1 MVKTTIREEGNL
13 YIMTF
18 QGKVDTQAS
27 FQVERDMKVLFDS
40 KDHDIL
46 LDLTELRYIA
56 SSGLR
61 LFLKLLQ
68 KARAEGHTVT
78 VTGLSEYIQS
88 VFKETGFARL
98 FGIVNK

>member
-68 KARAEGHTVT
+68 KVAPWSS
-78 VTGLSEYIQS
+78 L
-88 VFKETGFARL
+88 
-98 FGIVNK
+98 

>member
-1 MVKTTIREEGNL
+1 MLNTTLREEDNT

-18 QGKVDTQAS
+18 EGKLDTTVS

-40 KDHDIL
+40 EDHDFR
-46 LDLTELRYIA
+46 LDLTGLRYIS

-68 KARAEGHTVT
+68 KARANGHVVS
-78 VTGLSEYIQS
+78 VTGLSNYIQS
-88 VFKETGFARL
+88 VFDETGFTRL
-98 FGIVNK
+98 FGIVSK

>member
-18 QGKVDTQAS
+18 QGKVDTQVS

-40 KDHDIL
+40 EDHDFR
-46 LDLTELRYIA
+46 LDLTELRYIS

-68 KARAEGHTVT
+68 KARANGHVVS
-78 VTGLSEYIQS
+78 VTGLSKYIQS
-88 VFKETGFARL
+88 VFDETGFTRL
-98 FGIVNK
+98 FGIVSK